1 MHVIRTDLQGA
12 DELSSAV
19 FSAFV
24 RVFAL
29 HRQLRLK
36 VLAEHGV
43 HPGQAHCLG
52 MLMANEGIAQRDLAQ
67 ALHVSAPTLSRM
79 LGALERC
86 GAVERRADEADRR
99 LTRVYSTARGRALA
113 DVVRRASDAY
123 VAQTVGALKA
133 EDRVELA
140 RLLDILGDRL
150 AQTLE
155 TRTGAAAGRRP
166 CRSSTEA
173 S

>member
-1 MHVIRTDLQGA
+1 MHMRRTDLEGA

-19 FSAFV
+19 FLAFL

-36 VLAEHGV
+36 VLAERGV
-43 HPGQAHCLG
+43 HPGQARCLG
-52 MLMANEGIAQRDLAQ
+52 LLMANEGIAQRDLAG

-79 LGALERC
+79 LGALERS
-86 GAVERRADEADRR
+86 GAVERRPDDVDRR
-99 LTRVYSTARGRALA
+99 LTRVYSTARGRDLA

-123 VAQTVGALKA
+123 VAETVGALQP

-140 RLLDILGDRL
+140 RLLDSLGDRL
-150 AQTLE
+150 AQALE
-155 TRTGAAAGRRP
+155 AKTGATAGQGSR
-166 CRSSTEA
+166 CGSGVA
-173 S
+173 L